1 MFEHSFRNPTL
12 ERPMAIPLD
21 PNMASASPRVSA
33 RRRDNRFYTT
43 MGVVAFVVAMVGF
56 NSTGRRALAGT
67 GSFTPLVEVHGA
79 LFLAWLILF
88 IAQSRLIG
96 GGRIALHR
104 RLGVFGGAL
113 ALAMIVVGYHAS
125 IEAARRGFKID
136 RLHDPLAFLV
146 FPLGD
151 LTAFTVLVT
160 LALLFR
166 KRPMAHKR
174 LMLLATAGA
183 LMNAP
188 LAHFIADFRS
198 FDTMPF
204 VIILPMLLLLSASAM
219 YDKVTLGKIHPVS
232 LWGALG
238 LFVFANLRAGLIG
251 PSAAWHSLARW
262 LVG

>member
-1 MFEHSFRNPTL
+1 MTL
-12 ERPMAIPLD
+12 PLD
-21 PNMASASPRVSA
+21 AHVTVASPRVAA

-43 MGVVAFVVAMVGF
+43 MGVVAFALAMIGF
-56 NSTGRRALAGT
+56 NSTGRSALAGT

-79 LFLAWLILF
+79 LFLGWLILF
-88 IAQSRLIG
+88 IIQSRLIG

-104 RLGVFGGAL
+104 RLGVLGGAL
-113 ALAMIVVGYHAS
+113 ALAMIVVGYRAS

-136 RLHDPLAFLV
+136 RLHDPLGFLI

-151 LTAFTVLVT
+151 LSAFTVLVA
-160 LALLFR
+160 LALWFR

-174 LMLLATAGA
+174 LMLLATIGA

-188 LAHFIADFRS
+188 LAHLIADFRT

-204 VIILPMLLLLSASAM
+204 VILPPMIALLSASAV
-219 YDKVTLGKIHPVS
+219 YDKLTLGKIHPVS
-232 LWGALG
+232 LWGAIA
-238 LFVFANLRAGLIG
+238 LFVYANLRAGLIG
-251 PSAAWHSLARW
+251 PSAAWHSLAGW

>member
-1 MFEHSFRNPTL
+1 MTL
-12 ERPMAIPLD
+12 PLD
-21 PNMASASPRVSA
+21 RPVAVPSPRVTA

-56 NSTGRRALAGT
+56 NSTGRSALAGT

-79 LFLAWLILF
+79 LFLGWLFLF
-88 IAQSRLIG
+88 IVQSRLIG

-104 RLGVFGGAL
+104 RLGVLGGAL
-113 ALAMIVVGYHAS
+113 ALAMIVVGYRAS

-136 RLHDPLAFLV
+136 RLHDPLGFLI

-151 LTAFTVLVT
+151 LSAFAVLVA
-160 LALLFR
+160 LALWFR

-174 LMLLATAGA
+174 LMLLATIGA

-188 LAHFIADFRS
+188 LAHLIADFRT

-204 VIILPMLLLLSASAM
+204 VILPPMIALLSASAV
-219 YDKVTLGKIHPVS
+219 YDKLTLGKIHPVS
-232 LWGALG
+232 LWGAIA
-238 LFVFANLRAGLIG
+238 LFVYANLRAGLIG
-251 PSAAWHSLARW
+251 PSAAWHSFAGW

>member
-1 MFEHSFRNPTL
+1 MTL
-12 ERPMAIPLD
+12 PLD
-21 PNMASASPRVSA
+21 RPVAVPSPRVTA

-56 NSTGRRALAGT
+56 NSTGRSALAGI

-79 LFLAWLILF
+79 LFLGWLFLF
-88 IAQSRLIG
+88 IVQSRLIG

-104 RLGVFGGAL
+104 RLGVLGGAL
-113 ALAMIVVGYHAS
+113 ALAMIVVGYRAS

-136 RLHDPLAFLV
+136 RLHDPLGFLI

-151 LTAFTVLVT
+151 LSAFAVLVA
-160 LALLFR
+160 LALWFR

-174 LMLLATAGA
+174 LMLLATIGA

-188 LAHFIADFRS
+188 LAHLIADFRT

-204 VIILPMLLLLSASAM
+204 VILPPMIALLSASAV
-219 YDKVTLGKIHPVS
+219 YDKLTLGKIHPVS
-232 LWGALG
+232 LWGAIA
-238 LFVFANLRAGLIG
+238 LFVYANLRAGLIG
-251 PSAAWHSLARW
+251 PSAAWHSFAGW

>member
-1 MFEHSFRNPTL
+1 
-12 ERPMAIPLD
+12 MALPLD
-21 PNMASASPRVSA
+21 PHVAVSAPRVTT

-43 MGVVAFVVAMVGF
+43 MGIVAFVVAMVGF
-56 NSTGRRALAGT
+56 NSTGRSALAGT

-79 LFLAWLILF
+79 LFLAWLFLF
-88 IAQSRLIG
+88 IVQSRLIG
-96 GGRIALHR
+96 GGRIARHR
-104 RLGVFGGAL
+104 RLGVLGGAL
-113 ALAMIVVGYHAS
+113 AVAMIVVGFRAS

-151 LTAFTVLVT
+151 LAAFTVLVA
-160 LALLFR
+160 LALWFR

-188 LAHFIADFRS
+188 LAHLIADFRV
-198 FDTMPF
+198 FDPMPF
-204 VIILPMLLLLSASAM
+204 VILLPMLALLSASAV
-219 YDKVTLGKIHPVS
+219 YDRVTLGKIHPVS
-232 LWGALG
+232 LWGAIA

-251 PSAAWHSLARW
+251 PSAAWHSFAGW